1 MTDVSNIAYAH
12 DDRRPKSGMKFVL
25 ASWGTRGDVEP
36 CAAVGRELLRRGHE
50 VRMAVAPDVVGF
62 AESAGLAAVA
72 YGPDMQTVAD
82 ARRGWTRFFRTPWRI
97 RDLSRLTREIQ
108 ESYNECWGEGSA
120 TLTSLADGADLL
132 IATNVGFEMLAA
144 NVAEYY
150 DIPLATLHWFP
161 LRANGQLL
169 PFLPA
174 PLCRSAMTVFEWL
187 SRGGTAKGSD
197 KAQRRELGLPEAT
210 GPWPRRITERGSL
223 EIQAYDEVCFPG
235 LEAEWAR
242 CDGRRP
248 FVGALTME
256 LPTDADEEVAS
267 WIAAGTPP
275 ICFGFGSVGVES
287 AADTLAMIG
296 SACAELGER
305 ALICAAGT
313 DFSNVAD
320 FDHVK
325 VVGVM
330 NYAAAF
336 PACRAVVHHGG
347 TGTTAAGLRAGVPTL
362 ILWTMPDQALWGS
375 RVKRLKVGTARRL
388 SATTQQ
394 SLVADLRTILAPQ
407 YLTRAREFTTRMT
420 KPAESVT
427 AVADLVENVAR
438 LRRVG

>member
-1 MTDVSNIAYAH
+1 MTDAPDIAYAH
-12 DDRRPKSGMKFVL
+12 ADRRPESAMKFVI

-50 VRMAVAPDVVGF
+50 VCMAVAPDVVGF
-62 AESAGLAAVA
+62 AESTGLAAVA
-72 YGPDMQTVAD
+72 YGPGLQTIAD
-82 ARRGWTRFFRTPWRI
+82 ARRSWTRFFLTPWKM
-97 RDLSRLTREIQ
+97 RDLSKLTREIQ
-108 ESYNECWGEGSA
+108 EGYNRHWGEAST

-132 IATNVGFEMLAA
+132 IATSVGFEMLAA

-174 PLCRSAMTVFEWL
+174 PLCRFALTVLEWL
-187 SRGGTAKGSD
+187 SRGGTAKESD

-210 GPWPRRITERGSL
+210 GPWPRRSDERGSL
-223 EIQAYDEVCFPG
+223 EIQAYDEMCFPG
-235 LEAEWAR
+235 LAAEWAR

-256 LPTDADEEVAS
+256 LPTDADDEVAA

-287 AADTLAMIG
+287 AADTLAM
-296 SACAELGER
+296 SSAACAQLGER

-313 DFSNVAD
+313 DFGDVSHL
-320 FDHVK
+320 DHVK

-330 NYAAAF
+330 NYAAAL

-362 ILWTMPDQALWGS
+362 ILWTMPDQALWGT

-394 SLVADLRTILAPQ
+394 SLVADLRTILAPH
-407 YLTRAREFTTRMT
+407 YLTRAREIATRMT

-427 AVADLVENVAR
+427 ATADLVEKTAR
-438 LRRVG
+438 LKRVG